1 MKKTIIKIV
10 HLISVFI
17 TIYCLIYLNGNASS
31 FSIDNIM
38 LPTKT
43 NTYSIAP
50 QFYPIFNENLS
61 KIYRYV
67 ELKNFCET
75 NGYLDYSKNAVSGY
89 KNNRLISFTIGEMLD
104 IAKEVGYSING
115 KNEVVLNEAIFRD
128 ISSSQIY
135 LDSAKK
141 DFFLYPFD
149 KNTEFK
155 PFAEDPLISIIDA
168 AYDTMRK
175 IAEYRSVTSE
185 LNSADYGIDF
195 IIHYYS
201 DNRIVKYQN
210 HSNVSSNNIL
220 RNPYHIIVS
229 NRQVENNIS
238 IDGIDE
244 VSIQNRVSLLNPY
257 SVDYYIFELGFNNKT
272 NLATTFIAKPVEG
285 VSQEETNN
293 NYYFMLSLAIFCSI
307 LSLITFVLLIFTT
320 GVVKYAGTQTI
331 HLNFYDNIFFELQLI
346 LAAIV
351 IIANTLVKT
360 YVSVDSIPLF
370 SVINDRETIF
380 LPIYLYINYL
390 VFLIVLLSLVR
401 KIKSKNLSTNSILYD
416 YFNNLRGMNTSLHTI
431 NAGIYSIIYYVFIIA
446 SIVICMFLIYGYVTT
461 RTLLF
466 IILAICLGGT
476 LFLSIIYF
484 NMIIKI
490 INANISSDNSMKQ
503 IQDDFLTN
511 ISPDIKTPLT
521 SIINYSDI
529 LLREN
534 GLNETD
540 MHYLNIIHSKSLRLK
555 AIVNDLME
563 INRIESNSLQLKM
576 KKINFAEIVK
586 QAFGE
591 YADQFETK
599 GLEIIYSINNSDIN
613 IVADGNYLW
622 RILDNL
628 CSNILKYAR
637 EKTRILIYMIEDGIY
652 VKLMIKN
659 LSDLKLEPNVDWTS
673 RFVTADV
680 SRTNGSYG
688 LGLNIA
694 TKLAK
699 LQKGALTIRTD
710 EDYFIS
716 ELSFRIAR

>member
-1 MKKTIIKIV
+1 MKKTLIKII

-17 TIYCLIYLNGNASS
+17 TIYCFIYLNGNVES
-31 FSIDNIM
+31 FSIGNIM
-38 LPTKT
+38 PPVKSS
-43 NTYSIAP
+43 TYTMAP

-61 KIYRYV
+61 KIYKYI

-75 NGYLDYSKNAVSGY
+75 NGYLNTNKTAVSGY
-89 KNNRLISFTIGEMLD
+89 KNNRLINFTIGEMLD
-104 IAKEVGYSING
+104 IAKETGYSINAD
-115 KNEVVLNEAIFRD
+115 NEVVLNENIFKE
-128 ISSSQIY
+128 ISTSEIY
-135 LDSAKK
+135 IDSAKK

-149 KNTEFK
+149 RSADFK
-155 PFAEDPLISIIDA
+155 PFSTEPLISIIDA
-168 AYDTMRK
+168 AYDTMVK
-175 IAEYRSVTSE
+175 VAEYRAITSE
-185 LNSADYGIDF
+185 LNSSDYGIDF
-195 IIHYYS
+195 IVHYYS
-201 DNRIVKYQN
+201 DNRILKYQN
-210 HSNVSSNNIL
+210 HPDVTSNQIL
-220 RNPYHIIVS
+220 RNPYHVIVS

-238 IDGIDE
+238 IDGVDE
-244 VSIQNRVSLLNPY
+244 ISISNRISLLNPY
-257 SVDYYIFELGFNNKT
+257 RIDYYIFELAFNNKT
-272 NLATTFIAKPVEG
+272 NAASAFRTKAT
-285 VSQEETNN
+285 EENIEASNN
-293 NYYFMLSLAIFCSI
+293 NYYLMLSLAIFFAI
-307 LSLITFVLLIFTT
+307 VSLITFILTIFTT
-320 GVVKYAGTQTI
+320 GVIRYAGNQTI
-331 HLNFYDNIFFELQLI
+331 HLNSYDNIYFEIQILMSLI
-346 LAAIV
+346 LVV
-351 IIANTLVKT
+351 INYLARKNINFDEV
-360 YVSVDSIPLF
+360 PLF
-370 SVINDRETIF
+370 SVINEKEIILQTIYF
-380 LPIYLYINYL
+380 YINYL
-390 VFLIVLLSLVR
+390 AFFVLLLSLVR

-416 YFNNLRGMNTSLHTI
+416 YFINLRGMSVSLNTI
-431 NAGIYSIIYYVFIIA
+431 NAGIYTVIYYTFIIF
-446 SIVICMFLIYGYVTT
+446 SIFICVGLIYGYFTT
-461 RTLLF
+461 GALLF
-466 IILAICLGGT
+466 IILAACLIAT

-490 INANISSDNSMKQ
+490 INSNISSDNSMKQ

-511 ISPDIKTPLT
+511 ISHDIKTPLT

-534 GLNETD
+534 TLSETD
-540 MHYLNIIHSKSLRLK
+540 THYINIIHSKSLRLK

-591 YADQFETK
+591 YTDQFDSK
-599 GLEIIYSINNSDIN
+599 NLELVYSISNSDIN

-628 CSNILKYAR
+628 CSNIIKYAR

-652 VKLMIKN
+652 VKLIIKN

-673 RFVTADV
+673 RFITADV

>member
-1 MKKTIIKIV
+1 MKKTLIKII
-10 HLISVFI
+10 HLVAVFI
-17 TIYCLIYLNGNASS
+17 TIYCLIYLNGNVDS
-31 FSIDNIM
+31 FSIGNIM
-38 LPTKT
+38 PPVKSS
-43 NTYSIAP
+43 TYTMAP
-50 QFYPIFNENLS
+50 QFYPLFNENLS
-61 KIYRYV
+61 KIYKYI

-75 NGYLDYSKNAVSGY
+75 NGYLNTNKTAVSGY
-89 KNNRLISFTIGEMLD
+89 KNNRLINFTIGEMMD
-104 IAKEVGYSING
+104 IARQTGYSINAN
-115 KNEVVLNEAIFRD
+115 NEVVLNEAIFKE
-128 ISSSQIY
+128 ISASEIY

-149 KNTEFK
+149 RSTDFK
-155 PFAEDPLISIIDA
+155 PFSTEPLISIIDA
-168 AYDTMRK
+168 AYDTMVK
-175 IAEYRSVTSE
+175 VAEYRAITAE
-185 LNSADYGIDF
+185 LDSSDYGIDF
-195 IIHYYS
+195 IVHYYS
-201 DNRIVKYQN
+201 DNRILKYQN
-210 HSNVSSNNIL
+210 HSGVTSNSIL
-220 RNPYHIIVS
+220 RNPYHVIIS

-238 IDGIDE
+238 IDGVDE
-244 VSIQNRVSLLNPY
+244 ISISNRISLLNPHET
-257 SVDYYIFELGFNNKT
+257 DYYIFEFAFNNKT
-272 NLATTFIAKPVEG
+272 NTSAAFIAK
-285 VSQEETNN
+285 STEENAEAISN
-293 NYYFMLSLAIFCSI
+293 NYYFMLSLAIFSAI
-307 LSLITFVLLIFTT
+307 VSLITFILTIFTT
-320 GVVKYAGTQTI
+320 GVIRYAGNQTI
-331 HLNFYDNIFFELQLI
+331 HLNSYDNIYFEIQILI
-346 LAAIV
+346 SVLIVLAVNLIKGRINIEAV
-351 IIANTLVKT
+351 
-360 YVSVDSIPLF
+360 PLF
-370 SVINDRETIF
+370 SVISTREIIAKT
-380 LPIYLYINYL
+380 LYYYVHYLAFFIL
-390 VFLIVLLSLVR
+390 FLSLVR

-416 YFNNLRGMNTSLHTI
+416 YFINLRGMSASLNTI
-431 NAGIYSIIYYVFIIA
+431 NAGIYTLIYYAFIIF
-446 SIVICMFLIYGYVTT
+446 SIFICIGLIYGYFTT

-466 IILAICLGGT
+466 IVLAICLAAT

-490 INANISSDNSMKQ
+490 INSNISSGTSMKQ

-511 ISPDIKTPLT
+511 ISHDIKTPLT

-534 GLNETD
+534 TLSETD
-540 MHYLNIIHSKSLRLK
+540 THYINIIHSKSLRLK

-591 YADQFETK
+591 YADQFEAK
-599 GLEIIYSINNSDIN
+599 GLELIYSINNSDIN

-652 VKLMIKN
+652 VKLIIKN

-673 RFVTADV
+673 RFITADV